1 MLAAAEVAGRRPADK
16 SSEKVP
22 ADEVTGN
29 PSVKAVIITVR
40 GLGLGFMFLL
50 FSPIRHLCQRAK
62 RPGETRATDGGGV
75 I

>member
-1 MLAAAEVAGRRPADK
+1 MLATAEVAARRPADK

-40 GLGLGFMFLL
+40 GLGLGFMFLS
-50 FSPIRHLCQRAK
+50 FSLIRHLCVSAQSTPVKLARRA
-62 RPGETRATDGGGV
+62 AV
-75 I
+75 V